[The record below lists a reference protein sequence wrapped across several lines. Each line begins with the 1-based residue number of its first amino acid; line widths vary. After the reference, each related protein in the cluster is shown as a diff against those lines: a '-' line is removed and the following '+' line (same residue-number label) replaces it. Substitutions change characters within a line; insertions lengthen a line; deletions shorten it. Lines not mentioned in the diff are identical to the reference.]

1 MQKGTQNHTEA
12 QTAQTY
18 RTDIQVRFNDTDA
31 LGHLNNTS
39 YALYAEQ
46 GRVAFLNT
54 FRDEGVNLILAHISL
69 DFLRQVRFRDAVY
82 VLTRIAKVG
91 RTSVTLVQEI
101 YGNGELAARSH
112 SVVVMFD
119 YNTQKPVPIADEV
132 RAQLAPYL
140 VEGGD
145 S

>member
-1 MQKGTQNHTEA
+1 MHDVQT
-12 QTAQTY
+12 QTAQTH

-39 YALYAEQ
+39 YALYSEQ
-46 GRVAFLNT
+46 GRVEFLGQ

-69 DFLRQVRFRDAVY
+69 DFLRQVRFQDTVY

-91 RTSVTLVQEI
+91 RTSVTLAQEI
-101 YGNGELAARSH
+101 YGNNEVAARSR

-119 YNTQKPVPIADEV
+119 YNTQKPVPISDAV
-132 RAQLAPYL
+132 RAKLAPYL
-140 VEGGD
+140 D
-145 S
+145 KQ

>member
-1 MQKGTQNHTEA
+1 MQDDTQTQKAH
-12 QTAQTY
+12 

-39 YALYAEQ
+39 YALYSEQ
-46 GRVAFLNT
+46 GRVEFLNR

-69 DFLRQVRFRDAVY
+69 DFLQQVRFRDSVY

-91 RTSVTLVQEI
+91 RTSVTLAQEI
-101 YGNGELAARSH
+101 YGNDELAARSQ

-119 YNTQKPVPIADEV
+119 YNAQKPVPISDEV
-132 RAQLAPYL
+132 RAKLGPYL
-140 VEGGD
+140 EP
-145 S
+145 

>member
-1 MQKGTQNHTEA
+1 MQQP
-12 QTAQTY
+12 QTH

-46 GRVAFLNT
+46 GRVDFLDQ
-54 FRDEGVNLILAHISL
+54 FRGEGIYLILAHISL
-69 DFLRQVRFRDAVY
+69 DFLRQVRFRDTVY

-91 RTSVTLVQEI
+91 RTSVTLAQEV
-101 YGNGELAARSH
+101 YGNGDLAARVR

-119 YNTQKPVPIADEV
+119 YGSQKPVPISEDI
-132 RAQLAPYL
+132 RAQLEPYL
-140 VEGGD
+140 VSD
-145 S
+145 SEV

>member
-1 MQKGTQNHTEA
+1 MQANLSQP
-12 QTAQTY
+12 QTH

-46 GRVAFLNT
+46 GRVDFLDQ
-54 FRDEGVNLILAHISL
+54 FRNEGVYLILAHISL
-69 DFLRQVRFRDAVY
+69 DFLQQVRFRDAVY

-91 RTSVTLVQEI
+91 RTSVTLAQEI
-101 YGNGELAARSH
+101 YSNDTLAARSR

-119 YNTQKPVPIADEV
+119 YRTQKPVSVPDEV
-132 RAQLAPYL
+132 RAQLGPYL
-140 VEGGD
+140 EASDV
-145 S
+145 

>member
-1 MQKGTQNHTEA
+1 MQDTQRQNA
-12 QTAQTY
+12 QTQTSPQAH

-46 GRVAFLNT
+46 GRVEFLRK

-69 DFLRQVRFRDAVY
+69 DFLRQVRFQDTVY
-82 VLTRIAKVG
+82 VLTRIAKIG
-91 RTSVTLVQEI
+91 RTSVTLAQEI
-101 YGNGELAARSH
+101 YGNDELAARSR

-119 YNTQKPVPIADEV
+119 YHAQKPVPIADEV
-132 RAQLAPYL
+132 RTQLGLYL
-140 VEGGD
+140 EKSD
-145 S
+145 